1 MFTDILNEQ
10 GVLSTYIVLQG
21 QQTGQRD
28 WGCCILCKKCKNSF
42 TGEIMFMRWYS
53 PIRVYC
59 RNPRVRTGPRLP
71 VRWSDC
77 PSQWWRDDVCSSLPY
92 WQSCGVRDFAPL
104 SLLCFVWR
112 LPALSSLLQQ
122 FIMSGLL
129 AAKSTLELACSCEPW
144 LLSLSV
150 SQVFQY
156 HHYYHQR
163 VRLYHYDVT

>member
-10 GVLSTYIVLQG
+10 GVLSTYIVL
-21 QQTGQRD
+21 QRD

-77 PSQWWRDDVCSSLPY
+77 PSQWWRDDGCSSLPY
-92 WQSCGVRDFAPL
+92 WQSCSVRDSAPARPHSPPL
-104 SLLCFVWR
+104 SLSPLFCLTAPR
-112 LPALSSLLQQ
+112 SLLTPTTVHNEWT
-122 FIMSGLL
+122 F
-129 AAKSTLELACSCEPW
+129 SCESNSRSSMFMW
-144 LLSLSV
+144 TMVTESVCKSVCRQYISL
-150 SQVFQY
+150 F
-156 HHYYHQR
+156 
-163 VRLYHYDVT
+163 